1 MPGNIKGMRKPRSLK
16 AGVLIRQGT
25 KKALRR
31 NPNGI
36 KLRVFKSRHTMCVGS
51 LTMISFFKNRKK
63 PSLFSES
70 QLF

>member
-31 NPNGI
+31 NPEGFFI
-36 KLRVFKSRHTMCVGS
+36 ISGTKKSNKDSCYQCGT
-51 LTMISFFKNRKK
+51 NRARYDRAHCMH
-63 PSLFSES
+63 
-70 QLF
+70 